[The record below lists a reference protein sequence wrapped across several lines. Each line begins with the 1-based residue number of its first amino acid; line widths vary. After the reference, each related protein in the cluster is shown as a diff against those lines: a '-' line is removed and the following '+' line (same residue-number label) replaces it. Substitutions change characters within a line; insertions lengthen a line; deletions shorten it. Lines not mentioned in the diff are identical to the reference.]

1 MNNKLPFN
9 LRTGFLVLAAVLS
22 VGALTLPLRAQNPE
36 MQERVAEMKMAAAMN
51 KQALAQMTWVETV
64 TISLKGEQKK
74 VEHFQVRLGPDGK
87 PQKTSLDQPAA
98 PPEQS
103 GRRGRLKEHIVEK
116 KKEEYTDYA
125 NQMKALAQQYLPPD
139 KDLLQ
144 QSYANGGVTFAPSDA
159 PGTLQ
164 ITFRNYVKPQDSMTM
179 VVDKASK
186 RVVQVQIASYMSNQ
200 KDAMTLLVDFAQV
213 SDGSNQISRVVMNG
227 VSKQLTIAVQ
237 DSSYQHL

>member
-1 MNNKLPFN
+1 MNYKLPFN

-22 VGALTLPLRAQNPE
+22 VGAIALPLRAQNPE
-36 MQERVAEMKMAAAMN
+36 MQQSVADMKMAAAMN
-51 KQALAQMTWVETV
+51 KQSLAQMTWVETM

-74 VEHFQVRLGPDGK
+74 VEHFQVRIGPDGK
-87 PQKTSLDQPAA
+87 PQKTSLDQPAP
-98 PPEQS
+98 PPE
-103 GRRGRLKEHIVEK
+103 RRGRIREHVVEK

-164 ITFRNYVKPQDSMTM
+164 ITFRNYIKPQDSMTM

-213 SDGSNQISRVVMNG
+213 SDGSNQVSRIVMNG